1 MDGVFPELGG
11 VEYEWMYYRS
21 GRMCFYY
28 NRVTFKI
35 LLFFFLL
42 LLFFFKKKW
51 QDILLRNCKKTE
63 GVVKGRKKSLQDS
76 KFATMNPSRDGKMT
90 VNVFKSQYYPLHA
103 ISRHDFE
110 IYTL

>member
-1 MDGVFPELGG
+1 MNGCIIDRGGCVFIIIALLS
-11 VEYEWMYYRS
+11 RS
-21 GRMCFYY
+21 SF
-28 NRVTFKI
+28 FSFFFF
-35 LLFFFLL
+35 FFFL
-42 LLFFFKKKW
+42 KKKW